1 MLKMCALQMFVL
13 LLLSNFRYESVDY
26 LIKATYTE
34 VDRKMSC
41 SSSGSSSSCS
51 SGGGGGSSGDRG
63 RVGRGC
69 CSCRSGRSGR
79 VTIAGDRHVISL
91 CTAVT
96 APRSVRTLIETRL
109 TSSTLNVVQP
119 DPSRTSHVY
128 VAQHMTHVSS
138 MQFMCNGL

>member
-1 MLKMCALQMFVL
+1 MFVL

-79 VTIAGDRHVISL
+79 VTIAGDGYLFSIETVVS
-91 CTAVT
+91 
-96 APRSVRTLIETRL
+96 APRSVRTLIETSL
-109 TSSTLNVVQP
+109 TSSTLDVIQP
-119 DPSRTSHVY
+119 ELSGTS
-128 VAQHMTHVSS
+128 
-138 MQFMCNGL
+138 